1 MTRDFQESK
10 NVSKH
15 TASNLATNLIP
26 MFVALITIPFYLSY
40 IGEERFG
47 VLALIMA
54 FLTYFNFMD
63 MGLGRAVSR
72 RIAQLHKD
80 TNLSRSNVLWTTT
93 ISSLFL
99 GIIGGFILW
108 ISLESLLNSQ
118 VKISPL
124 ILIETKKAILY
135 LALALPL
142 LLPISSFIGALHAR
156 YNFNEANMVMILTN
170 TLVQVIPLF
179 AAINGYVDV
188 STLVLTTL
196 IIKISSSIIL
206 FLICSKLIP
215 LNIYPVFNK
224 EEFVNMISYGGW
236 VSVLGIIT
244 PLLTTIDRV
253 VIASVSGARFLTY
266 YVIPYDLVTK
276 IMVIP
281 GSFSSALFP
290 RLVKGNEE
298 DSFNM
303 AITATKTLITVMTPV
318 LIIGLLLIND
328 FLSIWVGSD
337 ISNKAKN
344 IGEILLIGLWIN
356 ALVIPTY
363 SRHLARFDPKT
374 IVIIF
379 LIEIPIYLAL
389 LFFGLKYFG
398 IQGAAVAWTLR
409 VLLDTVLILKVNDLL
424 YEIFTDNFYS
434 AVLVFLAIYV
444 YLADIGFIYSLLIS
458 LSLLMVS
465 AMKDIKVLK
474 NLYEELIA

>member
-1 MTRDFQESK
+1 MTRDYQESK

-179 AAINGYVDV
+179 VAINGYVDV